1 MTRQEWDQIVGLM
14 AANWPHSPPTDE
26 AIDKWFSDLHDLDGR
41 HVYTA
46 VEAIYRDGR
55 EYPPNGAQILAKV
68 SELDR
73 DDPDWGR
80 AWELANKASWKHMPY
95 DAERFIRTLDE
106 QSPAA
111 AEAVRRF
118 GIKHFGERLVKD
130 EGTDRAQFRDIF
142 KNVVAERKRDAAY
155 ATLPAAGLR
164 QIEQAPQRA
173 TGAIAKAL
181 ELAKG
186 AGK

>member
-1 MTRQEWDQIVGLM
+1 MTPAEWTQIAQQMV
-14 AANWPHSPPTDE
+14 ARWPHSDLPDSSL
-26 AIDKWFSDLHDLDGR
+26 AVWFDDLKDLSAE
-41 HVYTA
+41 VVATA
-46 VEAIYRDGR
+46 VMALYRDGR
-55 EYPPNGAQILAKV
+55 DFPPNGAQILAKV

-95 DAERFIRTLDE
+95 DGERFIRTLEE
-106 QSPAA
+106 QSPAT

-118 GIKHFGERLVKD
+118 GIKHFGERLVRD
-130 EGTDRAQFRDIF
+130 EGTDRAQFRQIYEA
-142 KNVVAERKRDAAY
+142 VVKQRRRDDAY
-155 ATLPAAGLR
+155 AGLPNAGLR

-173 TGAIAKAL
+173 GGAIRKAL

-186 AGK
+186 DS